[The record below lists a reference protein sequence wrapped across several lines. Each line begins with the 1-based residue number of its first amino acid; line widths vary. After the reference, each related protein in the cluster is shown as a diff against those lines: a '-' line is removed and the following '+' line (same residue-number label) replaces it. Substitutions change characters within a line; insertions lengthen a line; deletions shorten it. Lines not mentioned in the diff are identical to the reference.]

1 MQKDISIVFDLVSE
15 RVYASRKDTDKE
27 GSMAPLVDVT
37 EDFYNVLFAFLPP
50 GSIRA
55 FGNGNPA
62 SEDYDEDLLICAR
75 NDPKSLLRAIGA
87 IKVHMEE
94 NFSKREIDAAKKDV
108 EDKNVL
114 SDG

>member
-1 MQKDISIVFDLVSE
+1 MRKDIRIIFDHTSE
-15 RVYASRKDTDKE
+15 RVYAGKSDNDNDR
-27 GSMAPLVDVT
+27 SMGDLVDVT